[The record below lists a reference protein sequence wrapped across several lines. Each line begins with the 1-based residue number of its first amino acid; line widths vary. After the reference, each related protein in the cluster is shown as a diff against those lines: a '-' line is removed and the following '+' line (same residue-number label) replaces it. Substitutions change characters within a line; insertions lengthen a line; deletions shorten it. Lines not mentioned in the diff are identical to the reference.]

1 MKREDLEILKKA
13 REKESKLNTPS
24 FIAEYPQAMSN
35 ELCDVL
41 IDYVNEKIE
50 ANPQLNRSDPQA
62 SDESHYRKD
71 WHIFIHNLKDIS
83 SDINKILSHF
93 LKIYTDE
100 YMGLYHTGGY
110 ASFEQKLQV
119 TPPGGGFHNW
129 HCEHSH
135 YVYCDR
141 VLAWMFYLNDI
152 ELGGE
157 TEFLHQRCRIKPEKG
172 KLVFFPA
179 GFTHCHRGNPP
190 LNNTKYIVTGWFNL
204 SRPNS
209 R

>member
-1 MKREDLEILKKA
+1 MKKEDIEILRKA
-13 REKESKLNTPS
+13 REKESKMNTPS
-24 FIAEYPQAMSN
+24 FIVEYPNALSN
-35 ELCDVL
+35 DMCDELTEYAKKTSL
-41 IDYVNEKIE
+41 S
-50 ANPQLNRSDPQA
+50 RSVPL
-62 SDESHYRKD
+62 ESVETSLRKD
-71 WHIFIHNLKDIS
+71 WFQFIHNIKDYALPIN
-83 SDINKILSHF
+83 DILNRHLVK
-93 LKIYTDE
+93 YTDE
-100 YMGLYHTGGY
+100 YMGAYYLGRY
-110 ASFEQKLQV
+110 ASFDQKFQV

-179 GFTHCHRGNPP
+179 SFTHAHRGNPP
-190 LNNTKYIVTGWFNL
+190 LNDTKYIVTGWFNL
-204 SRPNS
+204 YRE
-209 R
+209 